1 MGSAARTNI
10 GVEMDRLVAM
20 EIFRAVAE
28 SGSFVR
34 AADLLHISAASTSRN
49 VSELERHLGTTL
61 LRRSTRSVLLTEV
74 GAKYYEHCCDI
85 LDRIADAEGVATDA
99 KSELSGRLRISMP
112 TTFGLRY
119 VAPLI
124 DEFLKRYPLI
134 EADLWFSDQE
144 IDFVEDPFDIAI
156 RISRSLK
163 TSLIARELGAVR
175 ILVVAAPGYL
185 KQRGIPT
192 VPDDLREHDCLTYA
206 YAAYGD
212 TWRFVKD
219 GVEHI
224 TSVKTKFRSNSGDM
238 LRMACIN
245 GAGISVQPTF
255 IVGDDL
261 RSGEL
266 VQLLPDFHFGEYKAY
281 AVYPVDGRRSARTR
295 AFVEFVSEAFNMI
308 APSWDRDLTLS
319 H

>member
-1 MGSAARTNI
+1 
-10 GVEMDRLVAM
+10 MDRLVAM
-20 EIFRAVAE
+20 EIFRAVVD

-49 VSELERHLGTTL
+49 VSELERHLGASL

-85 LDRIADAEGVATDA
+85 LDRIVDAEGVATET

-134 EADLWFSDQE
+134 EADLWFSDE
-144 IDFVEDPFDIAI
+144 EVDFAEDPFDIAI
-156 RISRSLK
+156 RISRDLK
-163 TSLIARELGAVR
+163 TSLIARELGLVR

-185 KQRGIPT
+185 EERGTPST
-192 VPDDLREHDCLTYA
+192 PDDLRDHDCLTYA
-206 YAAYGD
+206 YAKYGD
-212 TWRFVKD
+212 TWHFVKD
-219 GVEHI
+219 GTEYVA
-224 TSVKTKFRSNSGDM
+224 SVKSKFRSNSGDM
-238 LRMACIN
+238 LRMACLN

-255 IVGDDL
+255 IVADDL
-261 RSGEL
+261 RSGAL
-266 VQLLPDFHFGEYKAY
+266 VQVLPDFHFRQYMAY

-295 AFVEFVSEAFNMI
+295 AFVEYLSEAFHTI
-308 APSWDRDLTLS
+308 APGWERGLPASIA
-319 H
+319 